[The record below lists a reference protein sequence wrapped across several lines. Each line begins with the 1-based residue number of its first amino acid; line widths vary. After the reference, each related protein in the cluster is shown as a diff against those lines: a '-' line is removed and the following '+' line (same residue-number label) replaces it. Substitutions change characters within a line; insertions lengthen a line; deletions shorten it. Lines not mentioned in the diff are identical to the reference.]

1 MTALQPIPT
10 RSPSHAGVLVSR
22 SERGIDPAGGPRRLR
37 VGIVGATGYVGGELV
52 RLLARHPA
60 VELVG
65 LVGRDRDHD
74 PVGGIHPH
82 LATTELTVDA
92 DLPDATGLDAIF
104 MALPHGAGV
113 AVAADAAATGT
124 AVIDLGPDFR
134 LHDAADYPRWYGF
147 EHPRPDLLELAVYG
161 LPELH
166 RSELQALVDAPVAIV
181 GSPGCYP
188 TATLLA
194 LAPLARA
201 GLIGDLVVDAKS
213 GVSGAGRELRPG
225 FLFGEVN
232 ESVKAYGIGGHRHV
246 AEIEQELA
254 WIAGAA
260 GLERNANP
268 GTVAVDFLPHLI
280 PMTRGIL
287 SACHVRPTRPVGQAE
302 LDAMYAATY
311 DGEPFVTVVAA
322 PPATKDVTGSN
333 HVRVHVSLDERTG
346 RILAI
351 GVEDNLVKGAAGQA
365 IQSFNIVHG
374 LPETA
379 GLEQLPLAP

>member
-1 MTALQPIPT
+1 MTVQQIATQLP
-10 RSPSHAGVLVSR
+10 R
-22 SERGIDPAGGPRRLR
+22 SERGVDPDGGPRRLR
-37 VGIVGATGYVGGELV
+37 VGIVGATGYAGGELV
-52 RLLARHPA
+52 RLLARHPN

-65 LVGRDRDHD
+65 LVGRDRDD
-74 PVGGIHPH
+74 EPIGTIHPH
-82 LATTELTVDA
+82 LATTGLTVDA
-92 DLPDATGLDAIF
+92 VLPDTAGLDAIF
-104 MALPHGAGV
+104 LAMPHGAGIPIAAD
-113 AVAADAAATGT
+113 AVAAGV

-134 LHDAADYPRWYGF
+134 LSDPADYPRWYGF

-166 RSELQALVDAPVAIV
+166 RAELEALVDASVAIV

-232 ESVKAYGIGGHRHV
+232 ESVTAYGVGGHRHV

-254 WIAGAA
+254 WITVGE
-260 GLERNANP
+260 GLDPSANP
-268 GTVAVDFLPHLI
+268 GIVGVDFLPHLI

-287 SACHVRPTRPVGQAE
+287 SACHVRPTRPITGTE
-302 LDAMYAATY
+302 LVELYEAAYA
-311 DGEPFVTVVAA
+311 DEPFVALSAT
-322 PPATKDVTGSN
+322 PPATKRTTGSN
-333 HVRVHVSLDERTG
+333 LVRVHVSHDPRTG